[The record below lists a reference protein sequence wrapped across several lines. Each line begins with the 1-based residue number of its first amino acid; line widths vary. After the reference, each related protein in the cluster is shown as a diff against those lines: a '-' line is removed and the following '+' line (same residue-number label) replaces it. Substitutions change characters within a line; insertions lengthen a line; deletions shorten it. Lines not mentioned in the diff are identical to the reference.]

1 MRYFL
6 QGENQGENQG
16 ADFSLRK
23 ERQEKHGSEST
34 EIPREASPEHVNCA
48 VISEGQQE
56 EQRKQDGKRSAS
68 LYTENIIENDN
79 NRDDCIYCA
88 QETVHICAC
97 DMISEGQQQIMMGK
111 RMRGGA
117 GGVGLTDLAVRLAT
131 RLGFCIT
138 AGTPNPAVGNCL
150 IESAVFN
157 INDRPELSELGAI
170 EDTIQEC
177 RDLWV
182 TQFKT
187 KIPIFR
193 PELDAFTDEQWAEIR
208 RDGVWNTPLGDLMP
222 FCISFATK
230 KRILI
235 LNCSSVLRVPLSI
248 VEPEEFGQDHD
259 CDIPILLAY
268 NGNHYESVHPASDED
283 IQKTIEMFYLCK
295 SDNDCNFLKS
305 TDIQSLLEP
314 LTGAEKM
321 ERYRNLKKLGVAPS
335 PKKTMTPDEKR
346 QKETSRKQLYRQ
358 TNPDEKRQK
367 EASRKQ
373 LYRQTNPDKYTLEKE
388 KKAQVRQSN
397 PDKYKLEKK
406 DS

>member
-23 ERQEKHGSEST
+23 EGQEKHGSEST

-268 NGNHYESVHPASDED
+268 NGNHYESVHPVNTD
-283 IQKTIEMFYLCK
+283 IQKTIELFDKTKL
-295 SDNDCNFLKS
+295 DNDCSFLTS
-305 TDIQSLLEP
+305 TDIISLLEP

-321 ERYRNLKKLGVAPS
+321 KRYRTLKDLGVAPS
-335 PKKTMTPDEKR
+335 PRKTMTADEKKTKR
-346 QKETSRKQLYRQ
+346 NIQKTALQA
-358 TNPDEKRQK
+358 EK
-367 EASRKQ
+367 
-373 LYRQTNPDKYTLEKE
+373 P
-388 KKAQVRQSN
+388 
-397 PDKYKLEKK
+397 
-406 DS
+406 

>member
-97 DMISEGQQQIMMGK
+97 DMISEGQQQIMMGE

-235 LNCSSVLRVPLSI
+235 LNCSSELRVPLSI

-268 NGNHYESVHPASDED
+268 NGNHYESVHPVSKD
-283 IQKTIEMFYLCK
+283 IQKTIELFDKTKL
-295 SDNDCNFLKS
+295 DNDCSFLTS

-321 ERYRNLKKLGVAPS
+321 KRSRFLKNLGVAPS

-358 TNPDEKRQK
+358 TNPD
-367 EASRKQ
+367 
-373 LYRQTNPDKYTLEKE
+373 KYTLEKQKIAE
-388 KKAQVRQSN
+388 QQAQARQSN
-397 PDKYKLEKK
+397 PNRYTLEKRK
-406 DS
+406 IAISQKERKRKRIYI

>member
-1 MRYFL
+1 M

-268 NGNHYESVHPASDED
+268 NGNHYESVHPVSTD
-283 IQKTIEMFYLCK
+283 IQKTIELFEAVVT
-295 SDNDCNFLKS
+295 DNDCSFLPS
-305 TDIQSLLEP
+305 TDIQSMLGP
-314 LTGAEKM
+314 LKDAEKK
-321 ERYRNLKKLGVAPS
+321 RRSRLLNNLGVAPS
-335 PKKTMTPDEKR
+335 PKKNMSLDEKR
-346 QKETSRKQLYRQ
+346 QKETSRKQIYRQ
-358 TNPDEKRQK
+358 KNPEMY
-367 EASRKQ
+367 E
-373 LYRQTNPDKYTLEKE
+373 
-388 KKAQVRQSN
+388 
-397 PDKYKLEKK
+397 
-406 DS
+406 